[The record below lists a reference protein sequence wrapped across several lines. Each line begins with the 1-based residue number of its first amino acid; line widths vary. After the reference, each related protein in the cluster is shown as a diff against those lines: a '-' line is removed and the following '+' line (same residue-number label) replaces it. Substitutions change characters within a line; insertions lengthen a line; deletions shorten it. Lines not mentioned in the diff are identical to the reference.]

1 MKVEDQFN
9 IEGFANEVFQEMK
22 GDGNNFDS
30 FDDYWHRIRMS
41 LQSRGFEASEVATLE
56 GPVMK
61 KVKEMFGQEE

>member
-1 MKVEDQFN
+1 MKVGDNFN
-9 IEGFANEVFQEMK
+9 IDGIANQVFKDMK
-22 GDGNNFDS
+22 GDENKFDS